1 LQDQEFRLKHDS
13 NSIAAAGLKKE
24 LDDLRFLLNEKG
36 RVVADTQQDLGA
48 TRDHIARKE
57 VDI

>member
-1 LQDQEFRLKHDS
+1 LKHDS
-13 NSIAAAGLKKE
+13 NTIAAAGLKKE

-57 VDI
+57 VDIQGL

>member
-1 LQDQEFRLKHDS
+1 M
-13 NSIAAAGLKKE
+13 ACAGLKKE

-36 RVVADTQQDLGA
+36 RVVADTQQDLGG

-57 VDI
+57 VDIQGLQRDVAHKAD